1 MSPMGQICSYDV
13 YFRHVTHDMSDMP
26 HQYTRVTILFNYC
39 KMFSDRYCCHK
50 LATEEQLSR
59 DL

>member
-1 MSPMGQICSYDV
+1 MGQICSYDV

-50 LATEEQLSR
+50 LVTEEQLSR